1 VKRSEPGRFFG
12 TTAARAWPGAA
23 LLALAAA
30 LVYLP
35 AMRGGFIWD
44 DDSLL
49 TENPAVK
56 TINGLYAIWF
66 GNWQMDYIPLTLSS
80 FWVEWHLWGMHAAG
94 YHIVN
99 VLLHAANAV
108 LLWRVLKRLDVPG
121 SWLAAL
127 LFAVHPVCAASVAW
141 IAERKNTLSMFFYL
155 LSLIWFLRFDETVHS
170 PVKNG
175 NPRRLLWCSLAAFF
189 LALLAKSSV
198 AVLPA
203 VLLLFVWWRRGQV
216 TRRDLGRCVPFF
228 VLAVLMALAAAAI
241 QSRAVRGGVGVIHD
255 SLWVRLIG
263 GSWAVWFYLG
273 KIALPT
279 GLTMIYPR
287 WEIEPRAAISYLP
300 GLLFAGMLFVFWR
313 WRGGWGRPFLFAFG
327 YFTVALAP
335 ALGMVD
341 MAFFSSSRV
350 ADHFQ
355 YLALPGILALIAA
368 LARHKRPAGTALAAS
383 LAAAALGFLTWQHA
397 QVLADGRRLWEDNLA
412 KNPNSWKVCM
422 NLNDVL
428 LREGKTDEAIKYKKM
443 ADELLQS
450 REKRQRVEQN

>member
-341 MAFFSSSRV
+341 MAFLSNSRV

-355 YLALPGILALIAA
+355 YFALPGILALIAG
-368 LARHKRPAGTALAAS
+368 LARQKRLVAPALAAS
-383 LAAAALGFLTWQHA
+383 LAVAVLAFLTCQHER
-397 QVLADGRRLWEDNLA
+397 VLADGRTLWEDNYA

-422 NLNDVL
+422 NLSAVL
-428 LREGKTDEAIKYKKM
+428 L
-443 ADELLQS
+443 
-450 REKRQRVEQN
+450 